1 MRYAV
6 LSDIHGNLEAFEA
19 ALKRL
24 SAENIDAYISL
35 GDIVG
40 YGADPVACIKL
51 LRSLKPEVSI
61 AWNHDRGAVGSFP
74 LDGFNELAREAALWT
89 GKVLKGGEKEYL
101 KSLPT
106 VYRAADFVVTH
117 GSLEEPED
125 FNYILNRADAVRSM
139 ELMDSALLFIGHS
152 HVPCIYDF
160 EITGKR
166 IVNAGSVGQPRNWDP
181 RANFVIYDSDTSV
194 VEMVKV
200 SYDVGKARKKI
211 IDAGL
216 PIFLGDR
223 LLKGQ

>member
-1 MRYAV
+1 M
-6 LSDIHGNLEAFEA
+6 
-19 ALKRL
+19 
-24 SAENIDAYISL
+24 
-35 GDIVG
+35 
-40 YGADPVACIKL
+40 GAI
-51 LRSLKPEVSI
+51 
-61 AWNHDRGAVGSFP
+61 GSFP

-89 GKVLKGGEKEYL
+89 GEVIGNGEKEYL
-101 KSLPT
+101 RSLPT

-160 EITGKR
+160 EMTGKR
-166 IVNAGSVGQPRNWDP
+166 IVNAGSVGQPRNGDP
-181 RANFVIYDSDTSV
+181 RANFVIYDSDTSAI
-194 VEMVKV
+194 EMVKV
-200 SYDVGKARKKI
+200 SYDVEKARKKI